1 MSLCDLANKSGSA
14 IRQLSKE
21 APVVRDHDKG
31 PGELLKN
38 IFEQLDIG
46 ELEAMSDAP

>member
-1 MSLCDLANKSGSA
+1 MSLCDLANKSGW
-14 IRQLSKE
+14 QLSKE